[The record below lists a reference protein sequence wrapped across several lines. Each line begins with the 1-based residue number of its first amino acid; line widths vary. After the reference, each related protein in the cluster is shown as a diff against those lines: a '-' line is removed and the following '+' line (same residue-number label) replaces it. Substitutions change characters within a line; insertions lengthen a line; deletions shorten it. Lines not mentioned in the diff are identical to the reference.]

1 MPHNIYTIHNAVATA
16 VDDNKK
22 YQVHTAKKGEES
34 DTDAFAYPTD
44 ASKLLGSST
53 KAAHGGLVR
62 KVTYD
67 GNFVGTFKTTTA
79 GSQPRIKNSLIK
91 MHLVNSYL
99 HPLANN
105 WSSNWF
111 WGSFD
116 LNKLHNTFEEAAK
129 KVHPCTSPAQTP
141 PITLL
146 KYETEVA
153 TTRPDTPM
161 IADFKNA
168 VVEKITT
175 IRNKALR
182 ISMHARPIDID
193 LIKIGEDTIDTF
205 YSKWQGAVGEY
216 GYSSFKVTYSYA
228 TGASPALIWS
238 AETTSP
244 ESGSKLTNESYL
256 PDIAAASNLDFFA
269 PLFPLAARLKRKPRD

>member
-1 MPHNIYTIHNAVATA
+1 MPHTIHKAVATA
-16 VDDNKK
+16 VDHNKK

-44 ASKLLGSST
+44 ASKLLGSAT
-53 KAAHGGLVR
+53 QADHGGLVR

-79 GSQPRIKNSLIK
+79 GSEDRIKNSLVK

-269 PLFPLAARLKRKPRD
+269 PLFPLAARLKRKPGD